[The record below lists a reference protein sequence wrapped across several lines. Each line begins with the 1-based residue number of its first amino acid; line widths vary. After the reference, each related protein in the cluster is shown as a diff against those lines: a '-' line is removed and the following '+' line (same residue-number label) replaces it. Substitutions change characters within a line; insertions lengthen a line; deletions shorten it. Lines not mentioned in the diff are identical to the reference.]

1 MSERLEA
8 VITARD
14 NASATFKKVGDA
26 AETMGKDI
34 ESSAKNSG
42 RSLKELEQD
51 AKSVGLGIGAMIGT
65 LAVAGQSF
73 RDQEIALSTL
83 RRTYGDAATDLEA
96 FSQALAENS
105 NYSEEA
111 IISAA
116 NVAATLSRNYGATAA
131 EIQQILQISADLAAT
146 SGYAFEDAAQR
157 VVAALR
163 GEAEAAEMLGL
174 TMNQQAIDRNNLT
187 LSMSNQEAFQFRLNA
202 LTEQSAFAMGAA
214 AEQADTTYGS
224 MVNLEGS
231 IRDTGQSIADS
242 LGPLGEIGAYMADN
256 AVQTALFG
264 ASLKLM
270 GSGLLTTV
278 NLLRSASSATL
289 LGGGGLIAGLALAAT
304 GVVKLAQHFRD
315 DYIPTAEA
323 AEEATESWRQTVQAL
338 ADDALLAGQNIGLV
352 LAGSAITDVLE
363 ETSALSDANVAL
375 SETYVDTASS
385 ITAAAGAFAIGSEGL
400 NALTIAQQEAAD
412 ANKDGVLTFEE
423 LNAAA
428 ADLGEVLMATGE
440 TADVFAANWEA
451 AQAPMLEIMQQQG
464 EAGTAAREQLAQYL
478 QYLDDGVIAS
488 SGFLTSVTEIRDAM
502 IDQAQA
508 AEIAAA
514 SGRPWFEVLAQ
525 QNAAMAQF
533 SGLGQHVMDF
543 WGGYVQ
549 ATEEAT
555 EVTLTTSA
563 ALNELLG
570 LTNADIGGGGRGAS
584 AGLRSILN
592 VMQEIT
598 EPPSGGGRGP
608 EMIASAF
615 HGMSAAMLGAI
626 PTAEELAQQISEATD
641 EYLRLRDGIATTG
654 EALDNGFRVIVSN
667 TNAIASQAQSVA
679 DWADEL
685 IGVKG
690 EYALIDDLLSDG
702 IITLEQYNAAQE
714 AQISIAQDAALIQS
728 YVNEIQ
734 AEQAPILAELMSA
747 QENYIEQIANMEG
760 RQQLAALG
768 FMDTAMAAQAM
779 ELQMYAL
786 SGASDEAITSVIA
799 GAAAADP
806 VLASML
812 EQMGLIS
819 IGADGTITVNVE
831 GQSALDELSES
842 IDRLTLITWMITM
855 GVDAETARQQLIE
868 LLGLAD
874 DWGSSSPTASLN
886 VMDNATKPISRAMD
900 MLALF
905 NGTTVTAYAN
915 VVRVGGV
922 DRIGNGGMVSS
933 HAHGGV
939 TALMGEW
946 GDELLRLGTGGT
958 AMTRGRGLYAVPE
971 HTYVTPAPATRQIT
985 GNYGGA
991 TVNVYVENLYGDE
1004 TLAEKVSAEIVPA
1017 IQRALATR
1025 ERGF

>member
-1 MSERLEA
+1 MSDNIKVTISAEDRASREFAKVADGAER
-8 VITARD
+8 
-14 NASATFKKVGDA
+14 
-26 AETMGKDI
+26 MGRDI
-34 ESSAKNSG
+34 EDAGKRSS
-42 RSLKELEQD
+42 RSLQDLERD
-51 AKSVGLGIGAMIGT
+51 ARSVGLGLAAMIGT
-65 LAVAGQSF
+65 LSVAGASF
-73 RDQEIALSTL
+73 RDQEIALNTL
-83 RRTYGDAATDLEA
+83 RRSYGEAADGLIEFTE
-96 FSQALAENS
+96 ALADNS

-111 IISAA
+111 ITNAA

-146 SGYAFEDAAQR
+146 SGFAFEDATQR

-163 GEAEAAEMLGL
+163 GEAEAAEQLGL

-214 AEQADTTYGS
+214 AEQADTAYGS

-231 IRDTGQSIADS
+231 IRDTGQSIAEA
-242 LGPLGEIGAYMADN
+242 LGPLGEIGAYAANN
-256 AVQTALFG
+256 AIQVGLFSIAMGQMGRAALSARTAILALG
-264 ASLKLM
+264 A
-270 GSGLLTTV
+270 
-278 NLLRSASSATL
+278 AHSSVAL
-289 LGGGGLIAGLALAAT
+289 LGAAMGPVGLVAAAGLAVV
-304 GVVKLAQHFRD
+304 GVGKLVD
-315 DYIPTAEA
+315 MLTTTY
-323 AEEATESWRQTVQAL
+323 EEATESAVEGTNELSEAL
-338 ADDALLAGQNIGLV
+338 AALGQ
-352 LAGSAITDVLE
+352 T
-363 ETSALSDANVAL
+363 ET
-375 SETYVDTASS
+375 TAF
-385 ITAAAGAFAIGSEGL
+385 GY
-400 NALTIAQQEAAD
+400 TIANEYRTAMMASQEYD
-412 ANKDGVLTFEE
+412 ATLASMRAER
-423 LNAAA
+423 
-428 ADLGEVLMATGE
+428 DLY
-440 TADVFAANWEA
+440 
-451 AQAPMLEIMQQQG
+451 IQQQQQMIPNAT
-464 EAGTAAREQLAQYL
+464 ENRLA
-478 QYLDDGVIAS
+478 I
-488 SGFLTSVTEIRDAM
+488 E
-502 IDQAQA
+502 
-508 AEIAAA
+508 AEIAAFEEQAGSIRLSKDELELYGEAQSALADVLGETTQAAELQIA
-514 SGRPWFEVLAQ
+514 SIADMWESYKAGNITLEEFSNGVLLIAGMTEEFTAQ
-525 QNAAMAQF
+525 ALRNNDIMGDALALHSDLVVLYEAEERAVG
-533 SGLGQHVMDF
+533 GLGR
-543 WGGYVQ
+543 GYGDL
-549 ATEEAT
+549 AMT
-555 EVTLTTSA
+555 A
-563 ALNELLG
+563 ADYLAIA
-570 LTNADIGGGGRGAS
+570 ADIRAGTRNDIADREREIGVIAELKSQYEDLRAMQSGGGRGA
-584 AGLRSILN
+584 GL
-592 VMQEIT
+592 
-598 EPPSGGGRGP
+598 
-608 EMIASAF
+608 ASEF
-615 HGMSAAMLGAI
+615 HGLGAAMATTL

-842 IDRLTLITWMITM
+842 IDRLTLVTYMITM
-855 GVDAETARQQLIE
+855 GVDAETARQTLIE

-886 VMDNATKPISRAMD
+886 VMDNATGPISRAMD

-915 VVRVGGV
+915 VVQVGGV
-922 DRIGNGGMVSS
+922 DRIGNGGVAGYANGGMV
-933 HAHGGV
+933 A
-939 TALMGEW
+939 ARMGEW
-946 GDELLRLGTGGT
+946 GTETLHFPNGGV
-958 AMTRGRGLYAVPE
+958 AHTRGDGIYAVPQG
-971 HTYVTPAPATRQIT
+971 TYVTPHT
-985 GNYGGA
+985 GNERTGST
-991 TVNVYVENLYGDE
+991 TVHVNIANLYGDE
-1004 TLAEKVSAEIVPA
+1004 TLAERVSAQIVPA
-1017 IQRALATR
+1017 IQRAMAQHV
-1025 ERGF
+1025 RGF